1 LSLQRALVLLVAFV
15 LLVALLPAG
24 LLLERRLAGAIES
37 QTRRDLA
44 LAPGLLAESREQSAD
59 AMMMHAKEIAQT
71 AGLADALLEGDD
83 AAAARI
89 VESARGG
96 YGEDAVLV
104 AADGRVLAGA
114 SPPGSLVERAMR
126 GEMPVEIVPADDALR
141 TVALAPVHA
150 DSVLAG
156 VAGVTTLVGADQ
168 ARVIASFTRA
178 EVVILVDGRI
188 AATTADTVDAET
200 VAAAARQWTAG
211 DTSIHTVGPDGRLLA
226 RLAPLGD
233 YATAVLVRDLSRDRA
248 VVGELRRIALFSI
261 GVSALL
267 ALVVGGFFAL
277 RLARPV
283 GSLASAAD
291 RLAAG
296 DFHAPIERP
305 RIRELARMA
314 DAFDAMRGA
323 LAMRI
328 DELANANR
336 ELADRQERLSALQAE
351 LIQRDRLASA
361 GQLVTQL
368 AHEIRNPVAN
378 VRNCLEVIRRRTAGD
393 PDVSEFADMA
403 IDELLRMH
411 ELAEQMLD
419 LHRPHEQSIQR
430 WRGTWRE
437 RPLRA

>member
-156 VAGVTTLVGADQ
+156 VAGVTTLVGA
-168 ARVIASFTRA
+168 A
-178 EVVILVDGRI
+178 
-188 AATTADTVDAET
+188 
-200 VAAAARQWTAG
+200 
-211 DTSIHTVGPDGRLLA
+211 
-226 RLAPLGD
+226 
-233 YATAVLVRDLSRDRA
+233 
-248 VVGELRRIALFSI
+248 
-261 GVSALL
+261 
-267 ALVVGGFFAL
+267 FA
-277 RLARPV
+277 
-283 GSLASAAD
+283 
-291 RLAAG
+291 
-296 DFHAPIERP
+296 
-305 RIRELARMA
+305 
-314 DAFDAMRGA
+314 
-323 LAMRI
+323 
-328 DELANANR
+328 
-336 ELADRQERLSALQAE
+336 
-351 LIQRDRLASA
+351 
-361 GQLVTQL
+361 
-368 AHEIRNPVAN
+368 
-378 VRNCLEVIRRRTAGD
+378 
-393 PDVSEFADMA
+393 
-403 IDELLRMH
+403 
-411 ELAEQMLD
+411 
-419 LHRPHEQSIQR
+419 
-430 WRGTWRE
+430 
-437 RPLRA
+437 